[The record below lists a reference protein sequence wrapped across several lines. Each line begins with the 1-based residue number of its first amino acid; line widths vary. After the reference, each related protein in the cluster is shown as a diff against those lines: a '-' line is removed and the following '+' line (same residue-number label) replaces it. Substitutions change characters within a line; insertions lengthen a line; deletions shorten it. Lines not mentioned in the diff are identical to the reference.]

1 MSCSPFDLRDYFLQ
15 ELAGPHQQRQVEAHV
30 KTCASCRE
38 ELDRLRVTGAA
49 LHSMADE
56 EIPQRIAFV
65 SDKIFEPSP
74 WRRWL
79 AAFWNSGARLG
90 FASAAML
97 SVSLVV
103 FALRPA
109 PAPAIGAMLPAVPA
123 AVTVAQT
130 SAVPPAERQ
139 GAVPEVA
146 VQEDPVPEDPVP
158 EDKVQRRIQA
168 AVDEAVDLKTK
179 DLLKELQNLRVR
191 LSIAAAEFEQDE
203 RRAKGMQISAA
214 NWGLPASSPEE
225 VK

>member
-1 MSCSPFDLRDYFLQ
+1 MSCSPFDLRDYLLQ
-15 ELAGPHQQRQVEAHV
+15 ELAGPQQRRQVEAHV
-30 KTCASCRE
+30 KTCAPCRE
-38 ELDRLRVTGAA
+38 ELDRLRITEAA
-49 LHSMADE
+49 LRCMADE

-97 SVSLVV
+97 SASLVV
-103 FALRPA
+103 FALKPA
-109 PAPAIGAMLPAVPA
+109 PAPVIGVMRPAVPA

-130 SAVPPAERQ
+130 SAVAQAERQ
-139 GAVPEVA
+139 AAVPEA
-146 VQEDPVPEDPVP
+146 DI
-158 EDKVQRRIQA
+158 QRRIQA
-168 AVDEAVDLKTK
+168 AVDLAVDLKTK
-179 DLLKELQNLRVR
+179 DLMKEIQTERVR
-191 LSIAAAEFEQDE
+191 LMVVTDQLEQDE

-214 NWGLPASSPEE
+214 NWGLPASSREE

>member
-15 ELAGPHQQRQVEAHV
+15 ELADPQQQRLVEAHV
-30 KTCASCRE
+30 KTCAPCRE
-38 ELDRLRVTGAA
+38 ELDRLRITEAA
-49 LHSMADE
+49 LRCMVEE

-97 SVSLVV
+97 SASLVF
-103 FALRPA
+103 FALKPA
-109 PAPAIGAMLPAVPA
+109 PAPVFSVVRPPAVEAPT
-123 AVTVAQT
+123 AVTQT
-130 SAVPPAERQ
+130 SAVSEAE
-139 GAVPEVA
+139 
-146 VQEDPVPEDPVP
+146 VQ
-158 EDKVQRRIQA
+158 QRIQA
-168 AVDEAVDLKTK
+168 AVDEAVQMKTK
-179 DLLKELQNLRVR
+179 DLVKELRNLRVR
-191 LSIAAAEFEQDE
+191 VSMVAVEFEQDE

-214 NWGLPASSPEE
+214 NWGLPASARED